1 MISGHKAGMI
11 VPAAHSPKRCKSVS
25 TTVLIV
31 DDSKLARIVAGK
43 ALAALQPEWSRIE
56 AGNAQ
61 DALAVLGGQKI
72 DVAMIDFNMPEKD
85 GLELATEIRAMYPT
99 MPIAVITANIQDEV
113 IARARA
119 VNATF
124 VSKPITEDALRG
136 FISGAALRLR
146 AGGA

>member
-1 MISGHKAGMI
+1 MA
-11 VPAAHSPKRCKSVS
+11 

-43 ALAALQPEWSRIE
+43 ALAALQPEWERVE

-61 DALAVLGGQKI
+61 DALEILRERKI
-72 DVAMIDFNMPEKD
+72 DLAMIDFNMPDKD
-85 GLELATEIRAMYPT
+85 GLELAAELRAVHPA
-99 MPIAVITANIQDEV
+99 MPIAVITANIQDEI
-113 IARARA
+113 IARARE

-124 VSKPITEDALRG
+124 VSKPLTEDGLRG

-146 AGGA
+146 SGGA

>member
-1 MISGHKAGMI
+1 MA
-11 VPAAHSPKRCKSVS
+11 

-43 ALAALQPEWSRIE
+43 TLAVLQPDWVRIE
-56 AGNAQ
+56 AANAR
-61 DALAVLGGQKI
+61 DALAILSEQKV

-85 GLELATEIRAMYPT
+85 GLVLAAEIRTQHPT

-113 IARARA
+113 IAKARA

-124 VSKPITEDALRG
+124 VSKPITEDSLRG
-136 FISGAALRLR
+136 FVSGAALRLR
-146 AGGA
+146 TGGL